1 MPMREKILEQRPQ
14 RPISRSKTSVLPEP
28 AESGPIADL
37 LAFDPDI
44 SQGKTLRDLEMGAIQ
59 SSLQRNEGNKA
70 KAADELGI
78 SLKTLYNKLNQTFDG
93 KKTG

>member
-1 MPMREKILEQRPQ
+1 MIRQNLFY
-14 RPISRSKTSVLPEP
+14 RPI
-28 AESGPIADL
+28 AEL
-37 LAFDPDI
+37 LSFNPDI
-44 SQGKTLRDLEMGAIQ
+44 AQGKTLRDMEMDAIQ

-93 KKTG
+93 CSKVLRAG